1 MFRRL
6 NVRMLVPVLL
16 FALISPAYLQ
26 AADAP
31 KTTSDPLVSV
41 DRLKIMLRPLTKDE
55 LQIEVDGWMAL
66 LKAKV
71 HQIADAELGVKKKKE
86 EIKVAEKKADDAD
99 DKADKAEDKA
109 DDAKGKSD
117 EAEKQSDA
125 AKDEAEKDGASK
137 DDAGKDDAGKDDAG
151 KDGTGKAVTPDVK
164 QPEVGKDADDAKKKA
179 DDTKK
184 KAEDTKEK
192 ADEVKK
198 KADDDKQK
206 AEAEKRE
213 AEAEKK
219 QAEAEAKAKEN
230 EKVELLEGINEL
242 RDHQAKLTDRTRTV
256 LAAFKEKGGEIES
269 YEKYMAAVSGG
280 GIDVS
285 DASSFW
291 ISIKGWI
298 TSEEGGW
305 RWGKNI
311 LFFLLVV
318 FAAWIVSRIVGKAVE
333 KAVNRTKRLSTLL
346 REFVVGIVRK
356 VIFVVGCIVALS
368 MLEVDIG
375 PMMAAIG
382 AIGFVVAFALQE
394 TLGNFASGVMILLY
408 RPFDVGDFI
417 DAGGVKGTVRRL
429 TLVSTTMTTP
439 DNQLVIVPNNKI
451 WGNVITNVTGSETRR
466 VDLTFGIGYDDDM
479 GLAIEI
485 MERVVKAH
493 ELTLDD
499 PAPVIKVHE
508 LADSSVNFVCR
519 PWVKTS
525 DYWVVYWDLTRQ
537 VKEAFDAADITIPY
551 PQQDVYMHQV
561 AEKSA

>member
-1 MFRRL
+1 MFCRL
-6 NVRMLVPVLL
+6 NALLLVP
-16 FALISPAYLQ
+16 FMLITLVAPAGVF
-26 AADAP
+26 AADAKAAEAP
-31 KTTSDPLVSV
+31 QTTSDPLIPV

-55 LQIEVDGWMAL
+55 LKVEVDGWMVL

-71 HQIADAELGVKKKKE
+71 QEIANAELGVKKKKE

-99 DKADKAEDKA
+99 EKADKADDKA
-109 DDAKGKSD
+109 DDAKEKGEK
-117 EAEKQSDA
+117 AEKQSDA
-125 AKDEAEKDGASK
+125 AKDEAEKDGAAK
-137 DDAGKDDAGKDDAG
+137 DGAGKDAD
-151 KDGTGKAVTPDVK
+151 GKAVTPNVT

-179 DDTKK
+179 
-184 KAEDTKEK
+184 ED
-192 ADEVKK
+192 AKK
-198 KADDDKQK
+198 KADEAKKKADADKEK
-206 AEAEKRE
+206 AEAEKKA

-219 QAEAEAKAKEN
+219 QAEAEAQAKED
-230 EKVELLEGINEL
+230 EKVEILEYINEL
-242 RDHQAKLTDRTRTV
+242 RDQQAKLTDRTRVV
-256 LAAFKEKGGEIES
+256 LAAYKEKGGETES

-311 LFFLLVV
+311 VFFLLVV
-318 FAAWIVSRIVGKAVE
+318 LAAWIVSRIVGKAVE

-356 VIFVVGCIVALS
+356 VIFVVGFIVALS

-479 GLAIEI
+479 GKAIEI

-493 ELTLDD
+493 EMTLDD

-561 AEKSA
+561 PEKSA